1 MSACRDHGEVRLEG
15 KEYPVLDADVINVR
29 FAT

>member
-1 MSACRDHGEVRLEG
+1 MGACKEHGELRLEG
-15 KEYPVLDADVINVR
+15 KEYVVSDGDIINVR